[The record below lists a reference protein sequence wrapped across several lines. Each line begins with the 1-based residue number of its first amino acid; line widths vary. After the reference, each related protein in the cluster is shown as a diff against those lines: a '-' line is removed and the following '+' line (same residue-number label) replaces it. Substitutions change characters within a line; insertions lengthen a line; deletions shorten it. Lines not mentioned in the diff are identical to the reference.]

1 MISPRLRSKRLWAI
15 VLLPLISTALSGC
28 GSPSTTYAASKSEGV
43 YFKVP
48 KNWHRI
54 GQSTLSDFEGKSTS
68 QGAQD
73 RLAAVKWQE
82 AYSLDPKVGAS
93 AVFSLAAS
101 QAPIAYVR
109 VRNLYP
115 EERDAVSFNVLRD
128 MIVPVTTLAVATGA
142 QADGF
147 VSLDDQEVVQKGG
160 TGVHL
165 LFKYNPAK
173 FQEQVIDQTALTSA
187 DRGTIYLL
195 VVRCSTICYEK
206 NKAAIQAIAS
216 SFTVRGPRG

>member
-1 MISPRLRSKRLWAI
+1 MIPPKLKPNRFRAI
-15 VLLPLISTALSGC
+15 ALLSVVVTALSGC
-28 GSPSTTYAASKSEGV
+28 GLPSTTYAASKSEGV

-48 KNWHRI
+48 RSWYRI
-54 GQSTLSDFEGKSTS
+54 SQSTLSDFEGKSTS

-82 AYSLDPKVGAS
+82 AYSPDPKVGADT
-93 AVFSLAAS
+93 VFSLAAS

-115 EERDAVSFNVLRD
+115 EERDAISFNVLRD
-128 MIVPVTTLAVATGA
+128 LIVPVTTLSVATGT

-165 LFKYNPAK
+165 LFKYHPAK
-173 FQEQVIDQTALTSA
+173 FQEQVIDQIALTSA

-195 VVRCSTICYEK
+195 IVRCSTACYEK
-206 NKAAIQAIAS
+206 NRAAIQAIAS